1 MSNLWTQF
9 SALIAAPP
17 LLIGTVTAI
26 RADGLSAVQ
35 LPDGRTIL
43 ARGTGV
49 PVSSNAYVRNGLIEG
64 AAPTLPVDVITL
76 Y

>member
-9 SALIAAPP
+9 SELIAAPP

-43 ARGTGV
+43 ARGTSV
-49 PVSSNAYVRNGLIEG
+49 AVNSNVYVRDGLIEG
-64 AAPTLPVDVITL
+64 AAPTLPVDLITI